1 VVDDAA
7 RPKFHKFVIFMHY
20 GLTVIRRLLSAML
33 RHKPASSPMGATAM
47 QSFVFLWIGVWGVVS
62 GAGAYAQT
70 DPSTSDNPAQVAV
83 IRKLRFSDFF
93 KLPIGPRGPEMGA
106 QLLQAQGQTVQVTGY
121 MVQQERPLPGE
132 FLLTPRPVQMSE
144 HADGEADDLPVATM
158 RVLLDPSQAD
168 RLVPHQRGLVQ
179 LQGVLSAQRQVGPDG
194 RVSWVQLQLTADAA
208 RAMDLTELARYVH
221 AKQHTH

>member
-1 VVDDAA
+1 
-7 RPKFHKFVIFMHY
+7 MLY
-20 GLTVIRRLLSAML
+20 GLGVITRLLSAMI
-33 RHKPASSPMGATAM
+33 RPKAASLPMGATAIPPF
-47 QSFVFLWIGVWGVVS
+47 SILWIAVWGAVS

-70 DPSTSDNPAQVAV
+70 DPSKPETPAQVAA

-93 KLPIGPRGPEMGA
+93 KLPVGPRGPEMSTS
-106 QLLQAQGQTVQVTGY
+106 LLEARGQTVQLTGY

-144 HADGEADDLPVATM
+144 HADGEADDLPIATA
-158 RVLLDPSQAD
+158 RVLLDSSQAD

-194 RVSWVQLQLTADAA
+194 RVSWVQLQLAADAA
-208 RAMDLTELARYVH
+208 RAMDLAELARYVH
-221 AKQHTH
+221 TKQHTH